1 VDGYTKAAMREALA
15 ELSARQ
21 VRFDEMMDRLSN
33 GPAVYGIAV
42 LFYGFWGYVVWV
54 SLVT

>member
-1 VDGYTKAAMREALA
+1 MDGYTKAAMREALA
-15 ELSARQ
+15 ERSARQ